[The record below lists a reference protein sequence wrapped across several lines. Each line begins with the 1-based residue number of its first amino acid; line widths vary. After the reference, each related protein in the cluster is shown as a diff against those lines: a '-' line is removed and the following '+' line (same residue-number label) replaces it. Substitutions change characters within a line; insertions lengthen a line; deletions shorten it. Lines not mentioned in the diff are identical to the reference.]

1 MEIGEDTF
9 ISNFRSQSLLNLQCT
24 NFFNEVELCNFAQ
37 STDGSNLDR
46 DTESKI
52 IYSQPCYNNNEN
64 ILGNSSLDKHNK

>member
-24 NFFNEVELCNFAQ
+24 NFFNEVELFNFAQ
-37 STDGSNLDR
+37 TTDGSNLDR

-52 IYSQPCYNNNEN
+52 IYSYNNNEN